1 MLVRDMTNRERIDDF
16 LGQKRLAIVGVSRQ
30 PQDFTRLIF
39 REFVRRGYD
48 AVPVNPAIG
57 EVEGRRCF
65 PRVQDIAPPVDGVM
79 LLTPPKK
86 TESVV
91 LDCAAAGVTRVW
103 MYRAVGKGAVSQAA
117 VRFCKANGIH
127 VVPGYCPHMFWPD
140 AAFFH
145 RFHATLAKITGV
157 YPR

>member
-1 MLVRDMTNRERIDDF
+1 MLVRAMTTRERIDEF
-16 LGQKRLAIVGVSRQ
+16 LGLKRLAIVGVSRQ

-48 AVPVNPAIG
+48 VVPVNPSAG
-57 EVEGRRCF
+57 EIEGRRCF

-86 TESVV
+86 SESVV
-91 LDCAAAGVTRVW
+91 LDCAAAGVKRVW
-103 MYRAVGKGAVSQAA
+103 MYRAAGKGAVSQAA
-117 VRFCKANGIH
+117 VRFCKANQIH
-127 VVPGYCPHMFWPD
+127 VVDGHCPHMFWRD
-140 AAFFH
+140 TAFIH
-145 RFHATLAKITGV
+145 RFHATLLKITGA